1 MGDVRL
7 IDNLSIPVHYNL
19 CGAFFLRIEKR
30 RLMFDIFNA
39 FQQVDGVV
47 IATIILVMALAAWK
61 FWLDK
66 PSNPQDVVQTIVEA
80 AELADVLV
88 SAAEQLWR
96 DGRLP
101 ADKRFEYV
109 MNQLQVHFP
118 AINTD
123 HLEATIESAVY
134 WLKVSGDRK

>member
-1 MGDVRL
+1 
-7 IDNLSIPVHYNL
+7 
-19 CGAFFLRIEKR
+19 
-30 RLMFDIFNA
+30 MFDIFNA

-66 PSNPQDVVQTIVEA
+66 PSTPQDVVQTIVEA

-88 SAAEQLWR
+88 SAAEQLWL

-109 MNQLQVHFP
+109 MDQLKVHFP
-118 AINTD
+118 TINTD

-134 WLKVSGDRK
+134 WLKVSGNRK

>member
-1 MGDVRL
+1 
-7 IDNLSIPVHYNL
+7 
-19 CGAFFLRIEKR
+19 
-30 RLMFDIFNA
+30 MFDVFDA
-39 FQQVDGVV
+39 FQQGNGVV
-47 IATIILVMALAAWK
+47 IATIILAIALATWK
-61 FWLDK
+61 LWLDK
-66 PSNPQDVVQTIVEA
+66 PSNPQDAVQTIVEA

-88 SAAEQLWR
+88 SAAEQLWL

-109 MNQLQVHFP
+109 MDQLQVHFP

-134 WLKVSGDRK
+134 WLKVSGNRK